1 MLYRKI
7 MLFHDLSVD
16 ADAKQGEDVYASPMV
31 VAIHEKIASYV
42 LDYGYK
48 PPRMIYEPVTL
59 ESIQSNGIYTDLRPN
74 TRANSAESLKDMISQ
89 IIEMEIL
96 FQKQLLFTQDKKE

>member
-1 MLYRKI
+1 

-16 ADAKQGEDVYASPMV
+16 ADAKEGEDVYASPMV
-31 VAIHEKIASYV
+31 VAIHQKINSYV
-42 LDYGYK
+42 AEYGYK

-59 ESIQSNGIYTDLRPN
+59 ESTQATGIYTDSRQNVRVL
-74 TRANSAESLKDMISQ
+74 TAESLKDMISQ

-96 FQKQLLFTQDKKE
+96 FQK